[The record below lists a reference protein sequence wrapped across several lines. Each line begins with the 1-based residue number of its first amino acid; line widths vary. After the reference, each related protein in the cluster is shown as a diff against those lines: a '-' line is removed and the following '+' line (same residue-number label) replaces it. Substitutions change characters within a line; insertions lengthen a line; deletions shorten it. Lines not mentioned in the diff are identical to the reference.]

1 MKSSQPPLLLI
12 GGFIIDFGGKGV
24 VAMMRNLRKV
34 RLTVLSAVLGAFFIM
49 SEKSSEAAVVVL
61 ETSKGQVEIE
71 MKPELAPNHVSRIT
85 ELVKQ
90 GFYDG
95 IIFHRVI
102 PGFMAQT
109 GDPTGTGTGG
119 SGENLNAEF
128 TDYEYVEGTVGM
140 ARAMNPNSADSQFFI
155 CFEGC
160 GHLTGQYT
168 VWGQV
173 TDGMD
178 VVRKIN
184 EGQPPAEPDQ
194 IVSARMKD

>member
-1 MKSSQPPLLLI
+1 MRHLLMTLLGASFITMSTAATSDTGSTLLL
-12 GGFIIDFGGKGV
+12 
-24 VAMMRNLRKV
+24 
-34 RLTVLSAVLGAFFIM
+34 
-49 SEKSSEAAVVVL
+49 
-61 ETSKGQVEIE
+61 ETTKGQVEI
-71 MKPELAPNHVSRIT
+71 KLLPDLAPNHVARIT
-85 ELVKQ
+85 ELANS

-109 GDPTGTGTGG
+109 GDPQGTGMGG
-119 SGENLNAEF
+119 SGRDLDAEF
-128 TDYEYVEGTVGM
+128 TDYEYKVGTVGM

-173 TDGMD
+173 ERGMEN
-178 VVRKIN
+178 VYNITPG
-184 EGQPPAEPDQ
+184 EPPESPDQ
-194 IVSARMKD
+194 IVSARVID